1 MIFLSPYLGRRVPS
15 HLTRALSAL
24 LLALLTPILL
34 SSAQTPATPSPMLS
48 PQPKELHASEFLPVH
63 SATVVIPGGDDE
75 DLFAAQNLDTS
86 LAARG
91 ILIAPAAG
99 PVDLTVTLLRQQTDA
114 AKELLAE
121 GHLSFDPAMQA
132 EGYILLSR
140 RDPQGHAFVTII
152 AQTPAGIFYGVQTLK
167 QLVEPQAGINTL
179 WLATIRDWPSM
190 KYRGLHD
197 DLSRGPFPTLDFQ
210 KHQLEVFASRKVNL
224 YSPYFEHT
232 LQYAFDPLAAPPGS
246 SLTRAE
252 ARQLVAFARR
262 LHITIVPEQEA
273 FGHLHHVLQYEK
285 YADLAETPHGHVL
298 APGQPGSLP
307 LIKSWFT
314 QIATDFPS
322 PFLHIGADETFELG
336 TGRTRPDVDNRGLG
350 PVYADFLTSIHT
362 TLAPLHRRL
371 LFWGDMA
378 TTDPDAIPR
387 LPKDMIAIP
396 WIYSH
401 KDSYDNDILPF
412 KNAGLETWVAPGDAN
427 WKQVY
432 PLEAV
437 ALDNIAG
444 FVAAGQR
451 LGSTGE
457 LTVDWNDDG
466 EGLFNQDWFGMLF
479 GAAAGWQPGRS
490 DAAAYQATFGHLFY
504 GDATGRIDEAQSEI
518 IAAEALIDV
527 SDEAFWL
534 DPWSPAGLA
543 KADKLRPNIP
553 AARLHAERAIELIET
568 ALATDPTLREKDA
581 LLAMEL
587 GARRIDFIGLKFQ
600 LSDEMRLIY
609 PKAYAMKGDRKKDSA
624 TGDLLN
630 SISSMNGRC
639 QDLRDGYSMLKNL
652 YRDSWLAENRPYWLD
667 NVLVRYDLQIQKWQQ
682 RGDAIDTIVNTW
694 HTTKT
699 LPTAAQ
705 AGIPSPPPA
714 PHPKPEPPQSLAPSA
729 RHESPSAAP

>member
-1 MIFLSPYLGRRVPS
+1 MASAIFA
-15 HLTRALSAL
+15 T
-24 LLALLTPILL
+24 
-34 SSAQTPATPSPMLS
+34 AQTPNVRAPLLS
-48 PQPKELHASEFLPVH
+48 PQPKELHTIDFIPIH
-63 SATVVIPGGDDE
+63 SVTVLIPGGDAE
-75 DLFAAQNLDTS
+75 DLFAAQNLDKA
-86 LAARG
+86 LAQRG
-91 ILIAPAAG
+91 ILVAPAIG
-99 PVDLTVTLLRQQTDA
+99 PADLTVTLLREPSDQAQQ
-114 AKELLAE
+114 LLSE
-121 GHLSFDPAMQA
+121 NKLSFDPSMQA
-132 EGYILLSR
+132 EGYILLSQR
-140 RDPQGHAFVTII
+140 GPDGHAAVAII
-152 AQTPAGIFYGVQTLK
+152 AQTSAGIFYGAQTLK
-167 QLVEPQAGINTL
+167 QLVVTDNGVNSL
-179 WLATIRDWPSM
+179 WTATIRDWPSM

-197 DLSRGPFPTLDFQ
+197 DLSRGPFPTIAFQ

-232 LQYAFDPLAAPPGS
+232 LQYSSDPLAAPPGS
-246 SLTRAE
+246 SLTRAQAQE
-252 ARQLVAFARR
+252 LVAFASK

-285 YADLAETPHGHVL
+285 YADLAESPHGHVI

-314 QIATDFPS
+314 QIAEDFPS

-336 TGRTRPDVDNRGLG
+336 TGRTKADVDKRGLG

-362 TLAPLHRRL
+362 TLAPLHHRL

-378 TTDPDAIPR
+378 TTDPAAIPG

-396 WIYSH
+396 WIYWH
-401 KDSYDNDILPF
+401 KDSYDRDILPF

-432 PLEAV
+432 PIEKT
-437 ALDNIAG
+437 ALDNISG

-479 GAAAGWQPGRS
+479 GAAAGWQPGKS
-490 DAAAYQATFGHLFY
+490 DGAAYQATFGTLFY
-504 GDATGRIDEAQSEI
+504 GDSTGRIDNAQSELM
-518 IAAEALIDV
+518 AAEDLMDV
-527 SDEAFWL
+527 SDDAFWL

-543 KADKLRPNIP
+543 KADKMRPKIP
-553 AARLHAERAIELIET
+553 AARLHAEHAIELIET

-587 GARRIDFIGLKFQ
+587 GARRIDFIGMKFQ
-600 LSDEMRLIY
+600 LSDEIRSTY
-609 PKAYAMKGDRKKDSA
+609 AKAYAMKDVRSKDSA
-624 TGDLLN
+624 TTDLLY

-639 QDLRDGYSMLKNL
+639 EDLRDSYSMLKNL

-667 NVLVRYDLQIQKWQQ
+667 NVLVRYDLQIQLWQQ
-682 RGDAIDTIVNTW
+682 RSNNFDTLINTW
-694 HTTKT
+694 QTTKK
-699 LPTAAQ
+699 LPTAAE
-705 AGIPSPPPA
+705 AGIPA
-714 PHPKPEPPQSLAPSA
+714 PPQN
-729 RHESPSAAP
+729 